1 MIIIN
6 FWFDLSVKAAVE
18 LWFLPYRM
26 IAGND

>member
-6 FWFDLSVKAAVE
+6 FWFDLSVKVAVE